1 LFETPANT
9 GNYSISVFTLG
20 KSFKDKGNVK
30 DGSSVL
36 FDEFLAIR
44 QDVAR
49 DLAAANSTAI
59 KDPAN

>member
-1 LFETPANT
+1 MDNGNRGYLFETPNNT

-36 FDEFLAIR
+36 FDEFLS
-44 QDVAR
+44 
-49 DLAAANSTAI
+49 N
-59 KDPAN
+59 